1 MKLAIWDAPM
11 AEAAASGLTQAGD
24 HQAGDHQAGDQNAQV
39 RRLRPEAC
47 AAALLKQQVDV
58 ALVPTTMVL
67 QGAEGF
73 DVIPDVAV
81 SSWKYPFARVV
92 LKEGLESRELTLACD
107 RRAVQE
113 QFVATVA
120 LREHYQ
126 LGAEAVPYDAPDDP
140 LDLLR
145 GDENAALLT
154 STALGALPDLGRLG
168 GGGLVMDLGQ
178 EWFELAKYPMVWGL
192 FVTREDTLGADTTAA
207 LRDRLHAAEERRPD
221 WVEQAEHPLLE
232 EFFAEDLR
240 LRFDDLAVASL
251 TELKHYLF
259 YDDVIGHVPDLS
271 FAPLPEAE
279 EEERGEEQWVRGET

>member
-11 AEAAASGLTQAGD
+11 AEAAASGLAAPGSDIELQ
-24 HQAGDHQAGDQNAQV
+24 
-39 RRLRPEAC
+39 RRRPEEC
-47 AAALLKQQVDV
+47 AAALLKKQADV
-58 ALVPTTMVL
+58 ALVPSTMVL

-73 DVIPDVAV
+73 DVIPEAAV

-92 LKEGLESRELTLACD
+92 LKEGLESLELTLACD

-126 LGAEAVPYDAPDDP
+126 LGAETVPYDAPADP

-154 STALGALPDLGRLG
+154 STDLETLPDRGRLG

-192 FVTREDTLGADTTAA
+192 FVAREDTLGPETTAA
-207 LRDRLHAAEERRPD
+207 LRDQLHAAEERRAD
-221 WVEQAEHPLLE
+221 WVRQAGHPLLE

-240 LRFDDLAVASL
+240 LQFDDLVVASL

-271 FAPLPEAE
+271 FAPLPEE
-279 EEERGEEQWVRGET
+279 EEKKKERGGESTWLGDGA